1 MIVSSLKAITYNIV
15 LLRSISL
22 SGIYIQPM
30 YQYVDCQIYVENCYD
45 SYTSNM
51 CEVNTSKGV
60 KRYD

>member
-22 SGIYIQPM
+22 SVIYIQPM

-45 SYTSNM
+45 SYTSNE
-51 CEVNTSKGV
+51 CGVNTGKGV
-60 KRYD
+60 K